1 MSKNTTS
8 SKPIFRE
15 YLLGQSFLHGFIRF
29 SFILTII
36 GLIWCGLTLL
46 LNLHV
51 QYRKKKQ
58 LVNNPDTSIPVKKS
72 QFPFTMIAW
81 RRTKED
87 SFPDDQLQNFFSHS
101 RSFVSSR
108 PLPVSNR
115 TRLSLTFASAQEL
128 RRTLSDLPLVMITDT
143 NSSHTNILELET
155 FEDQTRILITD
166 RQQQI
171 IRQFKASYRP
181 RFST

>member
-1 MSKNTTS
+1 MSKNTT

-15 YLLGQSFLHGFIRF
+15 YLLGQSFLHGFFRL

-36 GLIWCGLTLL
+36 GVIWCGLTVL
-46 LNLHV
+46 LNLHI

-58 LVNNPDTSIPVKKS
+58 LVNNLSTSVPVKNS
-72 QFPFTMIAW
+72 QFPFTLIAW
-81 RRTKED
+81 RRTKEN
-87 SFPDDQLQNFFSHS
+87 SFPDDQLQNFISHS
-101 RSFVSSR
+101 
-108 PLPVSNR
+108 LPQPPVVNQFPSHR

-128 RRTLSDLPLVMITDT
+128 RRSLSDLPLVMITDT

-155 FEDQTRILITD
+155 FEDQTRTMITD
-166 RQQQI
+166 RQRQI